1 MNWWVES
8 TERSVQLKMI
18 LISQTLIINT
28 FLFYL
33 LQLLDVFQFLL
44 LLLWLVFLLEY
55 VFISKVLI
63 DSNFDCNE
71 FVSVNDVLKE

>member
-71 FVSVNDVLKE
+71 FVSVNNVLKE